1 MSYHNIPN
9 VMSNRF
15 SVKLAALVWLLLPGL
30 SVALMTASPAA
41 AQAKIL
47 IVNSDDTVDKYRQ
60 VKDAFKLQITPHAG
74 RIIDFDVQQSEQ
86 VDALEKL
93 IKDESPDLIYSIGS
107 KAYQLAT
114 QYGGTKPV
122 LFSSVINWQRFE
134 RHANNYGVANELSL
148 SQELSLLRYV
158 LPGLKKVGV
167 LFNPNFNMERIVEA
181 RKEMREMDLTL
192 VEQAVTE
199 TGELD
204 KLLDSLLPTV
214 DVLWLIADPGVLAD
228 RASVEK
234 VFAGSTRYKKPVYTY
249 SDAFTKYGA
258 SLVVSADT
266 PTMGRQAANLAQS
279 ILAREPI
286 KEAIQTPAGSHITLN
301 VCQLGKL
308 NASYNA
314 DALDAINQLLECP

>member
-1 MSYHNIPN
+1 MSYHNILK
-9 VMSNRF
+9 VMLNFILRLSI
-15 SVKLAALVWLLLPGL
+15 LLWLLLPGL
-30 SVALMTASPAA
+30 CVLMTASPAS

-47 IVNSDDTVDKYRQ
+47 IVNSDDTVEKYRQ
-60 VKDAFKLQITPHAG
+60 VKDAFKLQITPYAG
-74 RIIDFDVQQSEQ
+74 RIIDVDVQQTEQ
-86 VDALEKL
+86 ADALEKL

-114 QYGGTKPV
+114 QYGGSKPV

-134 RHANNYGVANELSL
+134 RHDNNYGVANELSL
-148 SQELSLLRYV
+148 TQELSLLRYV
-158 LPGLKKVGV
+158 LPGLKRVGV
-167 LFNPNFNMERIVEA
+167 LYNPNFNMERIAEA
-181 RKEMREMDLTL
+181 RRQMQEMDLTL
-192 VEQAVTE
+192 VEQAVTDAAQ
-199 TGELD
+199 LD
-204 KLLDSLLPTV
+204 KILDGLLPTV

-234 VFAGSTRYKKPVYTY
+234 VFAVSSRYKKPVYTY

-279 ILAREPI
+279 ILLREPI
-286 KEAIQTPAGSHITLN
+286 KNAVQTPAGSHITLN

-308 NASYNA
+308 NANYNT
-314 DALDAINQLLECP
+314 DALDAINQLLECH